1 MEHAFSCKMATIAE
15 ELNFRTLYKST
26 DYDTKLLYTAEVHR
40 PGLQLDGFFTHFNPN
55 RIQILGGMELEFMK
69 PYSYHERIVKYSDL
83 FARGIPAIVVTKGRD
98 PGIELLE
105 MAKKYDTTVFGT
117 DLETSQAMTDIL
129 RALGL
134 HLAPRITRHG
144 VLMEVYGVGVLIT
157 GESGIGK
164 SETAIELIK
173 RGHRLVADD
182 AVEIKRTDL
191 STLMGSAPD
200 LIKYYVEVRGIGIID
215 VRRSFGMGAVK
226 PFQDI
231 GLVVNFEPWQDGEVY
246 DRLGLE
252 EKFTDILGVN
262 VSTYTVP
269 VKPGR
274 SLSVIIEVA
283 AMEFRQKRMGFN
295 AAKEFTEQINTHLM
309 KGNSK

>member
-1 MEHAFSCKMATIAE
+1 MENTFSCKMAAIAE
-15 ELNFRTLYKST
+15 ELSLRPLYKSS

-55 RIQILGGMELEFMK
+55 RIQIIGGMELEFMK
-69 PYSYHERIVKYSDL
+69 PYSYHERVAKYSDL
-83 FARGIPAIVVTKGRD
+83 FARGIPAVVITKNRD

-105 MAKKYDTTVFGT
+105 MAEKFDVTVFT
-117 DLETSQAMTDIL
+117 TEMETSQAMTNII

-134 HLAPRITRHG
+134 QLAPRITRHG
-144 VLMEVYGVGVLIT
+144 VLMEVYGVGVLIM

-182 AVEIKRTDL
+182 AVEIKRTDIDKL
-191 STLMGSAPD
+191 QGSAPD

-226 PFQDI
+226 PWQDI
-231 GLVVNFEPWQDGEVY
+231 ALVVNFEPWRDGEVY
-246 DRLGLE
+246 DRLGL
-252 EKFTDILGVN
+252 KDNFTDILGVN
-262 VSTYTVP
+262 VTTYTVP

-283 AMEFRQKRMGFN
+283 AMEFRQKMMGFN
-295 AAKEFTEQINTHLM
+295 AAREFTEQINSHLM
-309 KGNSK
+309 KGKS